1 MNDIESNMEEQFLY
15 EIDEELVTY
24 IQEEYDPSTHSYVN
38 KLISEWNIP
47 SEDADIIKTRLRNI
61 KFDLDY
67 EGDWINV
74 RKEFKQTYQTIYQR
88 NPRLIKEI
96 VYLVIVEKLLYS
108 IARNRLGQYK
118 KSYISANEI

>member
-1 MNDIESNMEEQFLY
+1 MLF
-15 EIDEELVTY
+15 EIDEELVHR
-24 IQEEYDPSTHSYVN
+24 IQQEYDPSTHKYVN
-38 KLISEWNIP
+38 NLVSDWDIP
-47 SEDADIIKTRLRNI
+47 SEDAETIKSRLRNI

-74 RKEFKQTYQTIYQR
+74 RNEFKLIYETIYRR

-108 IARNRLGQYK
+108 IAQNRLGQYK
-118 KSYISANEI
+118 KAYISADEI